1 MGNCQVGMMPVA
13 NTHIEKD
20 QVYLPVLLAVETM
33 KIIQEPDVP
42 VEKKREIANLYADK
56 VGMDEANK
64 KGYEIL
70 ATEGS
75 SAMFAHMIKESGGDY
90 SRMMAMYH

>member
-1 MGNCQVGMMPVA
+1 MGSCSSN
-13 NTHIEKD
+13 
-20 QVYLPVLLAVETM
+20 LPILQAAPT
-33 KIIQEPDVP
+33 IQEPVA
-42 VEKKREIANLYADK
+42 VN